1 MAKLLDQNL
10 TYVSFP
16 INKYEE
22 DKDGN
27 LIVEGVVTDGTVDS
41 DRQVVDPAWSGK
53 ALEAWMASGPN
64 VRVMHSPAL
73 YPAGRGL
80 HVELGD
86 STHTL
91 KALVVEDTAKKLVRN
106 KVLRA
111 YSVGIAN
118 PVIKR
123 DPTGKA
129 PGGIVV
135 GGELAEVSLVD
146 RPANK
151 NCQLTLAK
159 SADSATPWTYGD
171 LDDLLAKAEKEAE
184 PDLTKT
190 PEGDAGDG
198 LVDPQEPGHPDDDSA
213 PSSDADVDPDDAAV
227 KAYTAAVALYKGS
240 EPSRDGVP
248 LSGTEYLRKAADWQ
262 RWAAEGEDEGL
273 DGTPSGYLK
282 WTAKRDMDPNV
293 GGGVDRDKIPAADFV
308 DSTGRR
314 FPIVKPGD
322 VSDAVSSFGRANPAI
337 PMATF
342 KSRLKEIA
350 ARKGAEFVAALPDS
364 WKAVEADLSKDVTL
378 TSPDPDGLVPYNL
391 ATGNP
396 PAVKG
401 GGRDCINCGKTY
413 HSDST
418 IRRCENC
425 GKKLPK
431 GDMDTV
437 DKAAGRLVPDG
448 VAEAGPHREPD
459 GDAVEALEHD
469 AGMHV
474 DPDAEHD
481 HTPASLKGGGEAYVV
496 KRTHDALCA
505 AYGWADVVDEYP
517 ALKSVGDVC
526 ETTWW
531 TDQIPAALA
540 KGDLTGVAFL
550 AGVAQ
555 SAGELQFHPAALLDD
570 ARATVRKMFTDA
582 HPMTSPHPGGTI
594 TPGQF
599 QRPYLTDGRASQNA
613 AARGPAHQPPAPHGI
628 TADDFNRPL
637 ITAGHEAASPSDRG
651 DNNPTSS
658 TASGS
663 GRALYAA
670 AAKAASETAMKAMH
684 DHLAGTFP
692 DMCPMAPSAAVMPPQ
707 MHANATPTPT
717 VMPTPL
723 SSPGEKSEIAEL
735 VKAAKKAAKRAER
748 AAAELSTEAIL
759 KGASTTS
766 VADLEATIE
775 ALKAQVDELGAQPD
789 PAQAPLRGV
798 IGKAANPTGAAPVE
812 KRSLIAEARDA
823 AAAAEATEYIGF
835 LQKMANSANPAQRE
849 AAEDALAKLLTQQHP
864 S

>member
-1 MAKLLDQNL
+1 MTVNLAPDHKLYA
-10 TYVSFP
+10 TIP
-16 INKYEE
+16 IVKMEE
-22 DKDGN
+22 TADG
-27 LIVEGVVTDGTVDS
+27 LVVYGRATDGSVDG
-41 DRQVVDPAWSGK
+41 DEQVVDPAWSAR
-53 ALEAWMASGPN
+53 ALQKWLATGGN
-64 VRVMHSPAL
+64 VRVQHNPQL
-73 YPAGRGL
+73 YPAGKGL
-80 HVELGD
+80 SVEVDRDGD
-86 STHTL
+86 GGHWVKSL
-91 KALVVEDTAKKLVRN
+91 IVEPTAQNLVRHG
-106 KVLRA
+106 VLRA
-111 YSVGIAN
+111 YSIGISR
-118 PVIKR
+118 PIIRR
-123 DPTGKA
+123 DTTGKA
-129 PGGIVV
+129 RGGIVT
-135 GGELAEVSLVD
+135 GNDDTEIAELSIVD
-146 RPANK
+146 RPSNRS
-151 NCQLTLAK
+151 CGISLVK
-159 SADSATPWTYGD
+159 SVGDDTPWTYGD
-171 LDDLLAKAEKEAE
+171 LDALLAKAEKEAE
-184 PDLTKT
+184 PDLTKE
-190 PEGDAGDG
+190 PDDG
-198 LVDPQEPGHPDDDSA
+198 VVDPQEPGHPDDDSA
-213 PSSDADVDPDDAAV
+213 SSSDADVDPDEDSV

-240 EPSRDGVP
+240 EPTRDGVA
-248 LSGTEYLRKAADWQ
+248 LSGTEYLQKAASWQ
-262 RWAAEGEDEGL
+262 KWATEGEDEGL

-314 FPIVKPGD
+314 FPIMEPGD
-322 VSDAVSSFGRANPAI
+322 VSDAVSSFGRADPAI

-378 TSPDPDGLVPYNL
+378 TSPEPGGLVPYNL

-505 AYGWADVVDEYP
+505 AYGWTDVLDEYP

-582 HPMTSPHPGGTI
+582 HPMASPHPGGTI

-628 TADDFNRPL
+628 TADDFDRPL
-637 ITAGHEAASPSDRG
+637 IVAGHEAESPGDRG
-651 DNNPTSS
+651 GNNPTSS
-658 TASGS
+658 TATGS
-663 GRALYAA
+663 GRATYAA
-670 AAKAASETAMKAMH
+670 AAKAASEMAMKAMH
-684 DHLAGTFP
+684 DHLVATFP

-707 MHANATPTPT
+707 MHASAAPTPT
-717 VMPTPL
+717 VMPTPTG
-723 SSPGEKSEIAEL
+723 SPGEKSELANL

-798 IGKAANPTGAAPVE
+798 IGKAATNSGPAPVE
-812 KRSLIAEARDA
+812 KRNLVAEAREA
-823 AAAAEATEYIGF
+823 AAATEAAEYVGYLRMMT
-835 LQKMANSANPAQRE
+835 KSANPTTR
-849 AAEDALAKLLTQQHP
+849 EDAEERLAQLLK
-864 S
+864 